1 MLFVVNICF
10 KGGLCGEALGIARSL
25 RGRLLLPH
33 GDGRLS
39 GDTEWV
45 ALPGGLSINHH
56 QKLPV
61 RACDSIPGQGAKL
74 SWEIASNVLTQ
85 HGRFSLQLGE
95 KPRGINL

>member
-1 MLFVVNICF
+1 M
-10 KGGLCGEALGIARSL
+10 
-25 RGRLLLPH
+25 PH
-33 GDGRLS
+33 GDGRLL

-45 ALPGGLSINHH
+45 ALAVGLSINQH

-61 RACDSIPGQGAKL
+61 RTCDSIPGQGATL

-95 KPRGINL
+95 KPCGINL